1 MSLALATSARVRAPV
16 AARPAKVSAK
26 SRRAAVIVKA
36 AAEPAETSA
45 RFASRREA
53 LLKGAALT
61 AGLVANVAPALADA
75 LPEETD
81 VPLLCNAECEAALA
95 EAPLSPPSGL
105 QYKDIVVGDGAQPE
119 VGFQCVVHYIAKN
132 EKGQIF
138 DNSSRRASPTTS
150 ASREIPPPT
159 SSPVST
165 RASSPCVAAASGGC
179 TSPASSRSPRD
190 SPPHPDDPA
199 SRHSP
204 RWFSTSSS
212 STSQAWSDLI
222 ARERTEREN
231 AASAP
236 RPSVDSR

>member
-36 AAEPAETSA
+36 AAEPTETSA

-95 EAPLSPPSGL
+95 EAPLITTPSGL

-138 DNSSRRASPTTS
+138 DNSLEKGKPNDVRVTGDPTS
-150 ASREIPPPT
+150 ANVIPGLDEGLLT
-159 SSPVST
+159 M
-165 RASSPCVAAASGGC
+165 RSGGIRRLYI
-179 TSPASSRSPRD
+179 PGELAFPKG
-190 SPPHPDDPA
+190 
-199 SRHSP
+199 
-204 RWFSTSSS
+204 
-212 STSQAWSDLI
+212 L
-222 ARERTEREN
+222 
-231 AASAP
+231 ASAP
-236 RPSVDSR
+236 GRPRIAPYSPVVFDVKLLYIPGLE

>member
-1 MSLALATSARVRAPV
+1 MSLALATSARVRALV

-95 EAPLSPPSGL
+95 EAPLITTPSGL
-105 QYKDIVVGDGAQPE
+105 QYKDIVVGDGAR
-119 VGFQCVVHYIAKN
+119 GR
-132 EKGQIF
+132 GWL
-138 DNSSRRASPTTS
+138 
-150 ASREIPPPT
+150 
-159 SSPVST
+159 PV
-165 RASSPCVAAASGGC
+165 C
-179 TSPASSRSPRD
+179 
-190 SPPHPDDPA
+190 
-199 SRHSP
+199 
-204 RWFSTSSS
+204 
-212 STSQAWSDLI
+212 
-222 ARERTEREN
+222 
-231 AASAP
+231 
-236 RPSVDSR
+236 RPLHR